1 MIKVRQ
7 NLSAVSAVEN
17 KEIEKLKNDLKK
29 DFQSLYNL
37 KEKLESDNKKLRG
50 IIEQAKLEYQQ
61 LNKEKKEQVQYT
73 EYYKEYAEELAAQ
86 INDLNMR
93 MEQMEHQR
101 YYYPEPS
108 KKKPRYVQ
116 ESDDDEEQNREGLDY
131 VEKKPP
137 KKTARKVGLSK
148 YIKH

>member
-1 MIKVRQ
+1 
-7 NLSAVSAVEN
+7 
-17 KEIEKLKNDLKK
+17 
-29 DFQSLYNL
+29 
-37 KEKLESDNKKLRG
+37 
-50 IIEQAKLEYQQ
+50 
-61 LNKEKKEQVQYT
+61 
-73 EYYKEYAEELAAQ
+73 
-86 INDLNMR
+86 

-101 YYYPEPS
+101 YYYPKPS

>member
-61 LNKEKKEQVQYT
+61 LNKEKKNKFNT
-73 EYYKEYAEELAAQ
+73 
-86 INDLNMR
+86 LNTTKSML
-93 MEQMEHQR
+93 
-101 YYYPEPS
+101 
-108 KKKPRYVQ
+108 K
-116 ESDDDEEQNREGLDY
+116 N
-131 VEKKPP
+131 
-137 KKTARKVGLSK
+137 
-148 YIKH
+148 